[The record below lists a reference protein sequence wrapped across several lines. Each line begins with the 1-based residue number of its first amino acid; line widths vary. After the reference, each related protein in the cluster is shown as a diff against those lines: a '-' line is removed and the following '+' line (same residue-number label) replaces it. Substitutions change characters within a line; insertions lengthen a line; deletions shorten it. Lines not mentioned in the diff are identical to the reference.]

1 MSDKVP
7 RRLGWRRRHET
18 VLQWFLKYPSSLCSD
33 CARATGYSATH
44 ISRITCT
51 EEFGARF
58 TKAFEAASL
67 QVARDQYLA
76 QILDGRR
83 WRGLKKIAGVKKIA
97 PSVIGGP

>member
-7 RRLGWRRRHET
+7 RRLCWRRRHET
-18 VLQWFLKYPSSLCSD
+18 VLQWFLKYPFGLRSD

-67 QVARDQYLA
+67 QVAHD
-76 QILDGRR
+76 QILDQMLKGRR
-83 WRGLKKIAGVKKIA
+83 RREIFE
-97 PSVIGGP
+97 S